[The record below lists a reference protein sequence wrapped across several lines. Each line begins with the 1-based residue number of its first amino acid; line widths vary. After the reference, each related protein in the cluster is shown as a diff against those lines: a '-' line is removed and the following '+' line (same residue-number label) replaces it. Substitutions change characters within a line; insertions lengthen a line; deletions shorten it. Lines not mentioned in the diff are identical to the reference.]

1 MKITIK
7 KYFKVVE
14 PEYGCVLINDI
25 NEVFNSITCPL
36 DCEPSDYYTEIT
48 QEQYEELLINQQS
61 DEIMEDDNDGS
72 NDNWTNN

>member
-14 PEYGCVLINDI
+14 PEDGCVLINDI

-36 DCEPSDYYTEIT
+36 NCEPSDYYTEIT
-48 QEQYEELLINQQS
+48 QEQYEELQNKLNLE
-61 DEIMEDDNDGS
+61 DEDNGND
-72 NDNWTNN
+72 DNWTNN

>member
-14 PEYGCVLINDI
+14 PEDGCVLINDI

-48 QEQYEELLINQQS
+48 QEQYEELQNKMNLE
-61 DEIMEDDNDGS
+61 DEDNGND
-72 NDNWTNN
+72 DNWTNN